1 LVCSVLFEPIPIRLF
16 PLHLLKNAES
26 TYNVLSDSDVF
37 ALLQKLWERSQR
49 WCCQETQLLFLGQTI
64 LQLST
69 TLHSSTF
76 LGDVCYHIMSLMTE
90 VKWISLVRQER

>member
-1 LVCSVLFEPIPIRLF
+1 
-16 PLHLLKNAES
+16 
-26 TYNVLSDSDVF
+26 
-37 ALLQKLWERSQR
+37 
-49 WCCQETQLLFLGQTI
+49 LLFLGQTI

-90 VKWISLVRQER
+90 VKGISLVRQER